1 MIELL
6 SPVGDFDCL
15 KSAVQNGAD
24 AVYFGANSFSA
35 RAFASNF
42 DDNTLEQAINYA
54 KIRGVKTNLTLN
66 TLIKNNEME
75 SAINLAKKAYEYGID
90 AIIVQDL
97 GLAKYLIKN
106 FPGLAVHASTQMS
119 VHNLDGVIALQ
130 NMGFSRV
137 VLSRELSLEE
147 IEYIC
152 KNSKIEIE
160 VFVHGALCI
169 SYSGQCLF
177 SSMVGGRSGNRGKC
191 AQPCR
196 LPYELLENDKTI
208 DKGYLLSPRDL
219 CGLEFLPQLINAGV
233 TSFKIEGRMKTPEYV
248 ATVTRIYRKYID
260 IIEKN
265 TPLETN
271 QNNSTLK
278 EENTTLELD
287 KKNLSLKEQNTP
299 FKIDEKDKQDLLQVF
314 NRGGFSN
321 GHLDSAP
328 NKSLIY
334 TQKSNNMGI
343 FLGTI
348 SNFNSNN
355 GHISFTTNSTLHI
368 GDKICIE
375 NKKHETNTYT
385 ISELMSQ
392 NKNIKEAHSG
402 DYIKIGRMKGEIFV
416 GNKIYKISDNL
427 LTSSALDTI
436 NHEFRKIDLS
446 CEMNVKLN
454 SPISLKIY
462 KDNICA
468 EVISNIYPEIAQN
481 SPITKERL
489 ISQLC
494 KTNNTPYNFKNIKI
508 NLEDNL
514 YVPSISG
521 INELRRKCLTKF
533 EKELI
538 LSFKRTSKENN
549 FYKNSNECTVN
560 SNKLLNSSDNKFS
573 KSYDDFKNPYHNK
586 KISLLLN
593 ILNNNYD
600 YSLLNGVDRIYIP
613 FKYFT
618 KKDLA
623 VTIKKICENFN
634 VYIYLP
640 TIIRNSYNNL
650 IVKNLDKILN
660 TNKISGFVLSN
671 IGNFELLKKY
681 INLGNTKNSNN
692 YDISEKNKNY
702 ELIGNYTFNVFNN
715 LTFNELPLN
724 TITIS
729 PELNKN
735 DINNF
740 YTCINA
746 NRNETSNENKIFYN
760 NKNNINR
767 NQFLDNLDNSWLNKN
782 IKIINKNIEMIVFGN
797 TPLMTTNYCL
807 LGKTNKC
814 YSSCEHKCNSTNKY
828 YLKDR
833 LGFLFRIIPDN
844 IQTISTI
851 YNSKITSIEHSDL
864 PIDSVRIDILDESI
878 DEINSIIKTVSTG
891 KKLEGNIYTNGNFNK
906 EV

>member
-208 DKGYLLSPRDL
+208 DKGYLLSPKDL

-233 TSFKIEGRMKTPEYV
+233 TSLKIEGRMKTPEYV

-265 TPLETN
+265 IILKAN

-287 KKNLSLKEQNTP
+287 KKNISLKERNTP

-334 TQKSNNMGI
+334 PQKSNNMGI

-355 GHISFTTNSTLHI
+355 GHISFTTNSTLHV
-368 GDKICIE
+368 GDKLCIE

-436 NHEFRKIDLS
+436 KHEFRKINLS

-462 KDNICA
+462 NDNICA
-468 EVISNIYPEIAQN
+468 EVVSNIYPEIAQN

-494 KTNNTPYNFKNIKI
+494 KTNNTPYNLKNIKI
-508 NLEDNL
+508 DLEDNL

-521 INELRRKCLTKF
+521 INELRRQCLTKF
-533 EKELI
+533 EEELI

-549 FYKNSNECTVN
+549 FYKNSNECTV

-593 ILNNNYD
+593 ILKNDYN

-618 KKDLA
+618 KNDFA
-623 VTIKKICENFN
+623 ETIKKICNNFN

-650 IVKNLDKILN
+650 IIKYLDKILN
-660 TNKISGFVLSN
+660 TYNISGFVLSN

-735 DINNF
+735 DVTNF
-740 YTCINA
+740 I
-746 NRNETSNENKIFYN
+746 
-760 NKNNINR
+760 NNINF
-767 NQFLDNLDNSWLNKN
+767 NTIDNLNIQTASKN
-782 IKIINKNIEMIVFGN
+782 TELIVYGN

-814 YSSCEHKCNSTNKY
+814 YSTCEHKCNNINKY

-844 IQTISTI
+844 TQTITTI
-851 YNSKITSIEHSDL
+851 YNSKITSIEHTDI
-864 PIDSVRIDILDESI
+864 PIDSIRIDILDENI
-878 DEINSIIKTVSTG
+878 DEINSIIKTISSG

-906 EV
+906 EI